1 MSTKSADF
9 LTEWTVLDIMERD
22 VFTVP
27 QTLPVSELSA
37 ELLEH
42 GITGAPVV
50 DEAGIVVG
58 VVSQSDIVRAV
69 SGLAVGAAGPGYDPD
84 ASKHAFQVE
93 KDEEGGVSAF
103 YHRTDGD
110 AQGGALAVSLLPA
123 EALAMKTVEDIMM
136 PARFSVRPS
145 TTLAGLARYL
155 VTARLHRALV
165 MDAGKLL
172 GIVTT
177 FDILRAIAG
186 NDVVRQPV

>member
-1 MSTKSADF
+1 MSTKSAEF
-9 LTEWTVLDIMERD
+9 LNEWTVLDIMERD

-27 QTLPVSELSA
+27 KTLPVADLSA

-50 DEAGIVVG
+50 DEAGFVVG
-58 VVSQSDIVRAV
+58 VVSQSDVVRAV
-69 SGLAVGAAGPGYDPD
+69 SGLAVAAGAGFDVGAAEP
-84 ASKHAFQVE
+84 AFE
-93 KDEEGGVSAF
+93 LEEAEEGGVSAF
-103 YHRTDGD
+103 YRRTNGD
-110 AQGGALAVSLLPA
+110 LPGAVLAMTSLPA
-123 EALAMKTVEDIMM
+123 EALALKTVEDIMM
-136 PARFSVRPS
+136 PARFSVRAT

-186 NDVVRQPV
+186 NDLARERA